1 MDGRAVVV
9 VLSSLLQ
16 AQKADAD
23 GDVEGEDD
31 SDHLAN

>member
-1 MDGRAVVV
+1 MDCHVVV
-9 VLSSLLQ
+9 VALSSLLQ